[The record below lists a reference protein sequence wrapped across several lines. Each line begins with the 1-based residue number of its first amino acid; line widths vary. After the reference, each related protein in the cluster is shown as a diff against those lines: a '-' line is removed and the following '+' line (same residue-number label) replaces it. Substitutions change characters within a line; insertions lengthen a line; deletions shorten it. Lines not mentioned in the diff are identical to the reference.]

1 MFSMAEIGRLVLLM
15 DVSPLCDPALL
26 VAVMA
31 GIGVS
36 LLLRQHARPV
46 ARRDREQLRL
56 QGHNAEWTA
65 LARAAVQKFP
75 TQEIVIDAREEIDA
89 REQIDLTQPEDAV
102 ATAIDSSVLEPQH
115 QQETPPASH

>member
-1 MFSMAEIGRLVLLM
+1 MAEIGRLVLLM

-26 VAVMA
+26 VAIMA

-56 QGHNAEWTA
+56 QGLNAEWTA

-75 TQEIVIDAREEIDA
+75 TQEIVIDAREE
-89 REQIDLTQPEDAV
+89 IDLTQPEDAV